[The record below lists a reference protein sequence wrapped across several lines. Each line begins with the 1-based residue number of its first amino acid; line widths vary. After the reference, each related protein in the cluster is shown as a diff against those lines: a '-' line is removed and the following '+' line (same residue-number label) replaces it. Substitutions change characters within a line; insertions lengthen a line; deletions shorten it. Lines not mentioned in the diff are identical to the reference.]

1 MSLVIFFEVMFI
13 IFIGYVGT
21 ILGFKS
27 NKNKMLTT
35 IIMGFVLYSVAQ
47 ILTFVIIFVFGL
59 FNPNVMNLINT
70 TETIDIETIKILLYV
85 ATGIYFVYNVV
96 LYMFGKKLLS
106 KGVNVD

>member
-1 MSLVIFFEVMFI
+1 MSLVIFFEIMFI
-13 IFIGYVGT
+13 IFIGYVGS
-21 ILGFKS
+21 ILGYKS

-35 IIMGFVLYSVAQ
+35 IVMGFALYSVAQ
-47 ILTFVIIFVFGL
+47 IVTFIIILIFGL

-85 ATGIYFVYNVV
+85 ATGIYFGYNVV
-96 LYMFGKKLLS
+96 LYMLGKKLLN